1 MNCDRLNVI
10 LISNIR
16 WSEVFDDGVVQ
27 INRWE
32 YIGFAFIR
40 TVRKKVNRHLRNIIS
55 SELNNFT
62 FIF

>member
-1 MNCDRLNVI
+1 MNCDRLDVI

-40 TVRKKVNRHLRNIIS
+40 TVRKKVNRQS
-55 SELNNFT
+55 V
-62 FIF
+62 